1 MWLGV
6 RMAWFA
12 PLYPRGCLCEITISI
27 HRHLAAVTTSVCREW
42 YHPKLPVFNPEF
54 HEREMKKGWRKITVQ
69 QWNLID
75 EWIPQETAYWMRC
88 GTALGGGVTTCDN
101 LSRPDQKIKTSLRKG
116 GERRFGDIL
125 RWIFY
130 IQIRNL
136 FFLSEDIRTTRNTK
150 TTQLQ
155 NVDIIPTIHTLLGW
169 PHRNHLKTLQSTLMK
184 AQRRQTVLSLRAQIG
199 GI

>member
-6 RMAWFA
+6 RMAWFT
-12 PLYPRGCLCEITISI
+12 PLYPRGCLCRITSR
-27 HRHLAAVTTSVCREW
+27 RHLAAVTTSVCWEW
-42 YHPKLPVFNPEF
+42 YYPKLPVFNPEF

-88 GTALGGGVTTCDN
+88 GTALGVWVTTCDN

-116 GERRFGDIL
+116 GERSFL
-125 RWIFY
+125 SY

-136 FFLSEDIRTTRNTK
+136 FFLSEDIRTTRTTRNTK
-150 TTQLQ
+150 TTQFQ
-155 NVDIIPTIHTLLGW
+155 NLDIIPTIHTLLGW

-184 AQRRQTVLSLRAQIG
+184 AQGWQTVLSLRAQIE